1 MTTQK
6 YRSDPVEIAN
16 TFCNNYFTNV
26 GHNLPKK
33 IPNSPNCPQT
43 FLSGNFPNS
52 IFLKLATE
60 SEIMEV
66 ASSFSSGKAAGFD
79 TIPRS
84 IIKQSINVISQPLTN
99 IINLSIIYGIV
110 PDEIKIAWK
119 SHIYIS
125 HVANK
130 ISKSIG
136 IIFRSSFYLLD
147 TSLRILYYSITYPYL
162 EYCNLVWA
170 ST

>member
-1 MTTQK
+1 MYKKAKFINLRLNFHLRLKLMTTQK

-33 IPNSPNCPQT
+33 ILNSPNCPQT

-110 PDEIKIAWK
+110 PDEIKISWK
-119 SHIYIS
+119 SHIYIYLMLQI
-125 HVANK
+125 K
-130 ISKSIG
+130 Y
-136 IIFRSSFYLLD
+136 RSQ
-147 TSLRILYYSITYPYL
+147 L
-162 EYCNLVWA
+162 E
-170 ST
+170 